1 MPAYTF
7 KFSQETIWFL
17 VVTALTPLL
26 LALAEFNPDTIT
38 NWRAWSMAIGAASVR
53 AFVAA
58 IIAKFGPGGF
68 KAS

>member
-7 KFSQETIWFL
+7 RVTQELLWYL
-17 VVTALTPLL
+17 AVAALTPVL
-26 LALAEFNPDTIT
+26 LALAELDVDLIT
-38 NWRAWSMAIGAASVR
+38 DWRAWSMAIGAASVR

>member
-7 KFSQETIWFL
+7 KFSQETLWFL
-17 VVTALTPLL
+17 AVTALTPLL

-38 NWRAWSMAIGAASVR
+38 DYRVWAAAIGAASVR

-58 IIAKFGPGGF
+58 VIAKLGRGGF
-68 KAS
+68 TAS

>member
-7 KFSQETIWFL
+7 RVTPELIWFL
-17 VVTALTPLL
+17 AVAALTPLL

-38 NWRAWSMAIGAASVR
+38 DWRAWSMAIVAASVR

-58 IIAKFGPGGF
+58 GIAKLGPGGF
-68 KAS
+68 TSS